1 MTPPVSDRDALA
13 ATHAQQA
20 IEDRHALACI
30 GGFHSSQ
37 AMAAAPVLAAAGLA
51 LIAPAAT
58 YSGLR
63 GETLVRLMPDDGAL
77 ARAIAHWLAADGVQR
92 LLIVHDHDDGYGVP
106 VARMCVEATTA
117 AVRSRPV
124 WDWDEDMA
132 ADIGDAQA
140 VLYVGVA
147 GSGAARLWDGL
158 HALDA
163 RLWLLGTD
171 GVADARLAR
180 EMGDGSGRADAL
192 LQHAPC
198 ALGVLRLRGDGARA
212 RGDRGGRRSR
222 RGGAGAA
229 LDARPRLRARALL
242 ARRPWAHDE
251 HRVCGARSRGRRDRL
266 GARVTAR
273 ERFRGALLGLA
284 AGDAVGTTVEFS
296 APGTFAPV
304 RDMVGGGP
312 FSLPAGAWTDD
323 TSMALCLAESLVE
336 RRVFDPVDQ
345 LERYLRWYREGHWSS
360 TGTLLRHRQRDAG
373 GAGALRAHARAVPR
387 RRRPRRGRQ
396 RAADEARAGG
406 AGVRLTTGGGGTVRG
421 PECADDAR
429 RARGGGRV
437 PVVRAAAAGGAAG

>member
-1 MTPPVSDRDALA
+1 MLRGVELANNGGVEVVARDASGERRDALA

-92 LLIVHDHDDGYGVP
+92 LVVHDHDDGYGVP

-132 ADIGDAQA
+132 ADIGGAQA

-171 GVADARLAR
+171 GSRTRAWRGRWATERPR
-180 EMGDGSGRADAL
+180 GRA
-192 LQHAPC
+192 
-198 ALGVLRLRGDGARA
+198 
-212 RGDRGGRRSR
+212 S
-222 RGGAGAA
+222 
-229 LDARPRLRARALL
+229 
-242 ARRPWAHDE
+242 
-251 HRVCGARSRGRRDRL
+251 
-266 GARVTAR
+266 
-273 ERFRGALLGLA
+273 
-284 AGDAVGTTVEFS
+284 
-296 APGTFAPV
+296 
-304 RDMVGGGP
+304 
-312 FSLPAGAWTDD
+312 
-323 TSMALCLAESLVE
+323 
-336 RRVFDPVDQ
+336 
-345 LERYLRWYREGHWSS
+345 
-360 TGTLLRHRQRDAG
+360 
-373 GAGALRAHARAVPR
+373 
-387 RRRPRRGRQ
+387 
-396 RAADEARAGG
+396 
-406 AGVRLTTGGGGTVRG
+406 
-421 PECADDAR
+421 
-429 RARGGGRV
+429 
-437 PVVRAAAAGGAAG
+437 